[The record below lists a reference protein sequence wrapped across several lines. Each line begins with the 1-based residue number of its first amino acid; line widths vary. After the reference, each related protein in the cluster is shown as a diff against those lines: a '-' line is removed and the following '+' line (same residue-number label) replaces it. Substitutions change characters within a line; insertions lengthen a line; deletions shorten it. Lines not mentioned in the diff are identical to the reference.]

1 MKKHTPLSIRQLL
14 VVAAL
19 LLAFSAMTLF
29 LFSFRQDEKRFV
41 NITSRLFVEEMTA
54 NTLNMHY
61 SLAFPADYGIY
72 DYEVILPGYSAE
84 GNKNSQ
90 IAAENT
96 LAALKAIHM
105 ENLSYSDAYLYQ
117 LLVRSLENTLKLG
130 SYTYYQEP
138 LSPSSGMQT
147 QLPVLLAEY
156 AFRSKRDVEDYLKL
170 LDQTDD
176 YFASLLTY
184 EQEKAAAGLCMPA
197 FALQEVRLQCDTIVT
212 KEELENG
219 THFLQ
224 VTFKE
229 RLEELYNQGEITL
242 EEAEKYLMQNNRLL
256 KTVLLP
262 AYINLGDG
270 LILLEDNSTQLSG
283 LSVLPQGK
291 EYYQVLLTT
300 QTGSYRSVEQIQ
312 EMLARQFSSVYNS
325 LQQLV
330 KEHPEIVM
338 SYASSQEISFP
349 YTEPSQMLMDLQQ
362 RMANDFP
369 AIPGETV
376 SVTVKTVSESL
387 EDYCAPAFYLTAPM
401 DDSSRN
407 VIYINNQKTPS
418 GLDLY
423 TTLAHEGYPGHL
435 YQTVYDDRSSAEA
448 GERPVRE
455 LLWYGGYLEG
465 WALYVEFLSFDYA
478 YDLLLEQGL
487 EQDALRAQVEK
498 YNRSLQLCLYSML
511 DIMIHYEN
519 ASFSHIAEI
528 LERFG
533 ITDTASAQAI
543 YTYIALEPCNYLKY
557 YVGYLEL
564 LALQDTAIELWGAQ
578 YSDYQFHC
586 FLLDT
591 GPADFISLSDLLGQW
606 SPNEETLLLHHAL
619 QIPSVPEQDFQ
630 FPGGFNRGLSEILI
644 SQDSTHH
651 PVIVVTTGISLL
663 HRFNSYRGSV
673 TLALDGISDTF
684 FFRKNINTI
693 IPAALGDFHF
703 LKAAPS

>member
-1 MKKHTPLSIRQLL
+1 MKKHTPLSIRQML
-14 VVAAL
+14 VVAVL

-61 SLAFPADYGIY
+61 SLAFPEDYGIY
-72 DYEVILPGYSAE
+72 DYEAVLPGYSAE

-105 ENLSYSDAYLYQ
+105 ENLSSSDAYLYQ
-117 LLVRSLENTLKLG
+117 LLVRSLENSLEMS

-156 AFRSKRDVEDYLKL
+156 AFRSKRDVEDYLQL

-197 FALQEVRLQCDTIVT
+197 FALKEVREQCDTIVT
-212 KEELENG
+212 KEELESG

-229 RLEELYNQGEITL
+229 RLEDLYNQGIITL
-242 EEAEKYLMQNNRLL
+242 EEAERYLMQNNRLL

-262 AYINLGDG
+262 AYTNLGDG
-270 LILLEDNSTQLSG
+270 LILLEDNSIQLSG
-283 LSVLPQGK
+283 LSALPQGK
-291 EYYQVLLTT
+291 EYYQAMLTT

-312 EMLARQFSSVYNS
+312 EMLTRQFSSVYNS

-330 KEHPEIVM
+330 KEHPEIVQ
-338 SYASSQEISFP
+338 SYTSGQKISFP
-349 YTEPSQMLMDLQQ
+349 YTEPSQMLSDLQQ

-369 AIPGETV
+369 AIPGENV
-376 SVTVKTVSESL
+376 SVKVKTVSKSL
-387 EDYCAPAFYLTAPM
+387 ENYCAPAFYLTAPM

-407 VIYINNQKTPS
+407 VIYINEQKTPS

-478 YDLLLEQGL
+478 SDLLREQGL

-511 DIMIHYEN
+511 DIMIHYEGS
-519 ASFSHIAEI
+519 SFSHIAEI
-528 LERFG
+528 LEHFG
-533 ITDTASAQAI
+533 ITDTASAQTI

-557 YVGYLEL
+557 YLGYLEIL
-564 LALQDTAIELWGAQ
+564 SLRDIAVELWGAE

-586 FLLDT
+586 FLLEA
-591 GPADFISLSDLLGQW
+591 GPADFISLSDLLGRW
-606 SPNEETLLLHHAL
+606 SPSEEISLLHHAL
-619 QIPSVPEQDFQ
+619 QIPSVPEQDLQ
-630 FPGGFNRGLSEILI
+630 FSGSFYHGLSEILI
-644 SQDSTHH
+644 CQDGSHH
-651 PVIVVTTGISLL
+651 PVVVVAAGIGFL
-663 HRFNSYRGSV
+663 HRLDSYGSGIAF
-673 TLALDGISDTF
+673 TLDGIGDTF
-684 FFRKNINTI
+684 FFRKDVNAIVA
-693 IPAALGDFHF
+693 AALGDFHF
-703 LKAAPS
+703 LKAVPS